1 MNEYTIFADS
11 ACDIPVDMLNE
22 WGVKHCD
29 LSLLFTEKNE
39 TIKNSEIAASDFY
52 ARMRNG
58 EVATTSAVNAGD
70 FKKLFEEE
78 LIEGKDVFYL
88 GFSSGISATYNSAVV
103 AAQELQEKYPQ
114 RKVITVDSL
123 CASVGFGFLLY
134 LCVKQKEN
142 GKNIDEL
149 EKYATDSKLHVCHW
163 FTVDDLVYLR
173 RGGRVSGAAA
183 TVATILNIKP
193 VLHVDNEGKL
203 INMYKVRGRK
213 KAVHALADNFGKLA
227 CQPYEGTIFIGHGDC
242 LEDAKALEKILN
254 DEYGAS
260 VDLITDVGPVIGA
273 HSGPGT
279 LALFFIGN
287 ER

>member
-1 MNEYTIFADS
+1 MSTYTIFADS
-11 ACDIPVDMLNE
+11 ACDIPVDMLDE

-29 LSLLFTEKNE
+29 LSLLFTEKGE
-39 TIKNSEIAASDFY
+39 TLQNSDISADEFY
-52 ARMRNG
+52 SRMRGG
-58 EVATTSAVNAGD
+58 EVATTSAVNAGA
-70 FKKLFEEE
+70 FKKAFEEE
-78 LIEGKDVFYL
+78 LAQGNDIFYL
-88 GFSSGISATYNSAVV
+88 GFSSGISATYNSAVI
-103 AAQELQEKYPQ
+103 AAEELREKYPD
-114 RKVITVDSL
+114 RKIVTVDSL
-123 CASVGFGFLLY
+123 CASVGFGLLLY
-134 LCVKQKEN
+134 LCVKQKN
-142 GKNIDEL
+142 TGKSIEDL
-149 EKYATDSKLHVCHW
+149 TKYATDSKLHVCHW

-242 LEDAKALEKILN
+242 LEDAQSLAKILN